1 MELSQNVLQ
10 HFRLHL
16 LVYRFKTEVNISEI
30 RQALA
35 CFHKIK
41 YI

>member
-1 MELSQNVLQ
+1 MELSQNVFQ

-16 LVYRFKTEVNISEI
+16 LVYRIETEVNIPEI

-41 YI
+41 YM

>member
-16 LVYRFKTEVNISEI
+16 LVYRFEPEVNIPEI

-41 YI
+41 YM